1 MQIMCFLFRMSFFD
15 MFNHCGCTQEFG
27 FTQWAILDFSCW
39 MKCSNVLK
47 LLLAGV
53 KNHFAFWTLKFFIA
67 TSKVNVLFES
77 KSCLKCFATFTANV
91 TSISIFPYYFL
102 CIFFSFLLSL
112 SFLFRRI
119 IIFLQFVR

>member
-53 KNHFAFWTLKFFIA
+53 KNHFAIGTLKFFIA
-67 TSKVNVLFES
+67 TSIVNMLFES
-77 KSCLKCFATFTANV
+77 ESCLKFFATLTANV
-91 TSISIFPYYFL
+91 HSIRIFPNHFL

-119 IIFLQFVR
+119 IFFFQFVW